1 MNGIMKNRTTTGWL
15 LLCSIVLT
23 ANGQEKVW
31 EGPSVDFS
39 HGKLTVTENGR
50 FLIFED
56 GTPFFYLGDTAWEL
70 FHRLNR
76 EEAVR
81 YLENRRKKG
90 FTVIQA
96 VVLAELDGLNDPNP
110 YGHTP
115 LLGND
120 PESPDERYFE
130 HVDFIIQTAREKG
143 LFMGLLPTWGDKVDK
158 RWGVGPLVF
167 NEKNAYAYGQW
178 LGNRYKDVPNIIWIN
193 GGDRPCDGATGVW
206 DALGKGIRSA
216 DKQHLMTFHPNGGSF
231 SSACF
236 HDSEW
241 LTFNMF
247 QSGHSEKYISNYRMV
262 AADYGLQPVR
272 PCMDG
277 EPCYEDHPVNWDG
290 KYGWFDDEDVRRA
303 AYWALFAGA
312 HGHTY
317 GCHPV
322 WQMLDAG
329 RTPVGNARNYWHR
342 VLDLP
347 GAWDMIHV
355 RNLME
360 SRPRIT
366 GAPDPAMIVSDPGNE
381 VNHLQ
386 AFRGEGF
393 AFIYLPSNR
402 SITVDPVPLKAER
415 IRAWW
420 FNPRTGVAEKIGD
433 FNGTSPHI
441 FRTPVAGVD
450 WILVLDD
457 ATLKPEPD
465 PDL

>member
-1 MNGIMKNRTTTGWL
+1 MLSL
-15 LLCSIVLT
+15 LLCGTILFSHGQD
-23 ANGQEKVW
+23 NGQEKNQDRGREGGR

-39 HGKLTVTENGR
+39 HGRLMVSENGR
-50 FLIFED
+50 YLVFED

-96 VVLAELDGLNDPNP
+96 VILAELDGLNDPNP
-110 YGHTP
+110 YGETP
-115 LLGND
+115 LIDND
-120 PESPDERYFE
+120 PEKPNESYFE
-130 HVDFIIQTAREKG
+130 HVDFIIREAEERG

-158 RWGVGPLVF
+158 RWGVGPVVF
-167 NEKNAYAYGQW
+167 DEEKAYAYGKW
-178 LGNRYKDVPNIIWIN
+178 LGERYKDVPNIIWIN
-193 GGDRPCDGATGVW
+193 GGDRPCDGASGVW
-206 DALGKGIRSA
+206 EALGRGLKSA
-216 DKQHLMTFHPNGGSF
+216 DPGHLMTFHPSGGSH

-236 HDSEW
+236 HQAGW
-241 LTFNMF
+241 LDFNMF
-247 QSGHSEKYISNYRMV
+247 QSGHSDKYISNYRMI
-262 AADYGLQPVR
+262 ASDYSLLPVK

-303 AYWALFAGA
+303 AYWALFSGA

-322 WQMLDAG
+322 WQMLDEG
-329 RTPVGNARNYWHR
+329 RTPVGNARHSWHQ

-366 GAPDPAMIVSDPGNE
+366 GIPDMTLITSDPGNE
-381 VNHLQ
+381 VNHMQ
-386 AFRGEGF
+386 AFRGKGY
-393 AFIYLPSNR
+393 AFIYLPANR
-402 SITVDPVPLKAER
+402 TVTIDPAPIAAET

-433 FNGTSPHI
+433 LKGSSSHT

-450 WILVLDD
+450 WVLVIDD
-457 ATLKPEPD
+457 AAMD
-465 PDL
+465 YHF

>member
-1 MNGIMKNRTTTGWL
+1 
-15 LLCSIVLT
+15 
-23 ANGQEKVW
+23 
-31 EGPSVDFS
+31 
-39 HGKLTVTENGR
+39 
-50 FLIFED
+50 
-56 GTPFFYLGDTAWEL
+56 
-70 FHRLNR
+70 
-76 EEAVR
+76 
-81 YLENRRKKG
+81 
-90 FTVIQA
+90 
-96 VVLAELDGLNDPNP
+96 
-110 YGHTP
+110 
-115 LLGND
+115 
-120 PESPDERYFE
+120 
-130 HVDFIIQTAREKG
+130 
-143 LFMGLLPTWGDKVDK
+143 
-158 RWGVGPLVF
+158 
-167 NEKNAYAYGQW
+167 
-178 LGNRYKDVPNIIWIN
+178 
-193 GGDRPCDGATGVW
+193 
-206 DALGKGIRSA
+206 
-216 DKQHLMTFHPNGGSF
+216 
-231 SSACF
+231 
-236 HDSEW
+236 
-241 LTFNMF
+241 
-247 QSGHSEKYISNYRMV
+247 
-262 AADYGLQPVR
+262 
-272 PCMDG
+272 
-277 EPCYEDHPVNWDG
+277 
-290 KYGWFDDEDVRRA
+290 
-303 AYWALFAGA
+303 
-312 HGHTY
+312 
-317 GCHPV
+317 